1 MDNSVQRNGTK
12 RQWLENKAIMGTF
25 ALMKLLPYRR
35 RNAIMG
41 AWLRGILGTT
51 IGYRKRIIDNL
62 NLIYPEMAQM
72 RKTEI
77 ADQVL
82 DNAGRTFIEN
92 MYPAEFQRQNAGIE
106 LWGAGLDDLLE
117 AHADGRPIMFYSG
130 HFGNHEAFRAA
141 LFEHGI
147 KIGGMVRRMANPYF
161 YANYKNMLDIDGRS
175 GPVFEATSKGTLG
188 LFKALNKGAALVLL
202 VDLAVSNGQVVS
214 FMGKPAYTSLT
225 AASFALKADAL
236 FLPYFSMR
244 NPDGNSF
251 RVEIGAAVEHTDAVT
266 MTKEATKSLE
276 QRIAADPGNWFWIH
290 RRWKHKP
297 TV

>member
-1 MDNSVQRNGTK
+1 
-12 RQWLENKAIMGTF
+12 
-25 ALMKLLPYRR
+25 
-35 RNAIMG
+35 
-41 AWLRGILGTT
+41 
-51 IGYRKRIIDNL
+51 
-62 NLIYPEMAQM
+62 
-72 RKTEI
+72 
-77 ADQVL
+77 
-82 DNAGRTFIEN
+82 
-92 MYPAEFQRQNAGIE
+92 
-106 LWGAGLDDLLE
+106 
-117 AHADGRPIMFYSG
+117 MFYSG
-130 HFGNHEAFRAA
+130 HFGNHGAFRAA
-141 LFEHGI
+141 LFEHCI
-147 KIGGMVRRMANPYF
+147 KIGGMVRRMANHYF

-175 GPVFEATSKGTLG
+175 GPVFEATSKGSLS
-188 LFKALNKGAALVLL
+188 LFKALNKEAALVLL
-202 VDLAVSNGQVVS
+202 IDLAVSDGEVVS

-244 NPDGNSF
+244 NPDGDSF